1 MKKMLLIMAV
11 VALLIP
17 INALAGSRGP
27 GVLDKEN
34 IKTDES
40 LSKYKSIGIK
50 IFSTENVEYNN
61 VDDEEKR
68 ELKNYLRDWQEML
81 ARTMKNELNGDRVTA
96 FIIDPDGR
104 NADKADM
111 IIEGEFSQV
120 NMGSTFSR
128 MFWGMGAGQAGVTV
142 KGKLIDARTGKE
154 LATFEHEST
163 SGLQGGDKWALVEN
177 RVKATGDKIAEFVE
191 KLSR

>member
-1 MKKMLLIMAV
+1 MKKMLLIIAF

-17 INALAGSRGP
+17 INALARMSGP

-34 IKTDES
+34 IMTDES

-50 IFSTENVEYNN
+50 LFSTDNVEYNN

-68 ELKNYLRDWQEML
+68 LLKNYLKDWQESL
-81 ARTMKNELNGDRVTA
+81 AKTMKNELNGDRVKA
-96 FIIDPDGR
+96 FIIDPDGK
-104 NADKADM
+104 NAGKADM
-111 IIEGEFSQV
+111 IIDGEFSQV

-128 MFWGMGAGQAGVTV
+128 MFWGMGAGQAGITV
-142 KGKLIDARTGKE
+142 KGKLIDAKTGKE

-163 SGLQGGDKWALVEN
+163 SGLQGGDKWSLVGN
-177 RVKATGDKIAEFVE
+177 RVQATGDKISEFVE

>member
-1 MKKMLLIMAV
+1 MKRMLLIMSV

-17 INALAGSRGP
+17 INALAGMRAP

-34 IKTDES
+34 IITDES

-50 IFSTENVEYNN
+50 LFSTDNIEYNN
-61 VDDEEKR
+61 VDSDEKR
-68 ELKNYLRDWQEML
+68 QLKNYLKDWQKLL

-96 FIIDPDGR
+96 FIIDPDGK

-111 IIEGEFSQV
+111 IIDGEFSQV
-120 NMGSTFSR
+120 NMGSAFSR
-128 MFWGMGAGQAGVTV
+128 MFWGMGAGQAGITV
-142 KGKLIDARTGKE
+142 KGKLIDAKTGKE

-163 SGLQGGDKWALVEN
+163 SGLQGGDKWSLVEN
-177 RVKATGDKIAEFVE
+177 RVQATGDKISEFVQ

>member
-17 INALAGSRGP
+17 INGLARMSAP
-27 GVLDKEN
+27 GVLDKEDVM
-34 IKTDES
+34 TDES
-40 LSKYKSIGIK
+40 LSKYRTIGIK
-50 IFSTENVEYNN
+50 LFSTDNVEYNN

-68 ELKNYLRDWQEML
+68 ELKNYLKDWQEML

-96 FIIDPDGR
+96 FIIDPDGK

-128 MFWGMGAGQAGVTV
+128 MFWGMGAGQAGITV
-142 KGKLIDARTGKE
+142 KGKLIDAKTGKE
-154 LATFEHEST
+154 LATFQHEST

-177 RVKATGDKIAEFVE
+177 RVKATGDKISEFVE

>member
-34 IKTDES
+34 VKTDES

-50 IFSTENVEYNN
+50 IFSTDNIEYNN
-61 VDDEEKR
+61 VDNEEKR
-68 ELKNYLRDWQEML
+68 ELKNYLGDWQESL
-81 ARTMKNELNGDRVTA
+81 AKTMKNELNGDRVSA
-96 FIIDPDGR
+96 FIIDSDGK
-104 NADKADM
+104 NAGKADM
-111 IIEGEFSQV
+111 IIEGEFTQV
-120 NMGSTFSR
+120 NMGSAFSR
-128 MFWGMGAGQAGVTV
+128 MFWGMGAGQAGITV
-142 KGKLIDARTGKE
+142 KGKLIDAKTGKE

-163 SGLQGGDKWALVEN
+163 SGLQGGDKWSLVGN
-177 RVKATGDKIAEFVE
+177 RVQATGDKISEFVE

>member
-1 MKKMLLIMAV
+1 MKRMLLIMSV

-17 INALAGSRGP
+17 INALAGMRAP

-34 IKTDES
+34 IITDES

-50 IFSTENVEYNN
+50 LFSTDNIEYNN
-61 VDDEEKR
+61 VDSDEKR
-68 ELKNYLRDWQEML
+68 QLKNYLKDWQKLL

-96 FIIDPDGR
+96 FIIDPDGK

-111 IIEGEFSQV
+111 IIDGEFSQV

-128 MFWGMGAGQAGVTV
+128 MFWGMGAGQAGITV
-142 KGKLIDARTGKE
+142 KGKLIDAKTGKE

-163 SGLQGGDKWALVEN
+163 SGLQGGDKWSLVEN
-177 RVKATGDKIAEFVE
+177 RVQATGDKISEFVQ